1 VILLLLHVSA
11 CGSRA
16 CGAAGMRRWADDS
29 KGACFYGSGGA
40 GRFMGCDLRL
50 AGWDGG
56 GLCAFF
62 QRRSLAFLRM
72 ASTTSGPMMDF
83 AVAR

>member
-29 KGACFYGSGGA
+29 KGACFYGSV
-40 GRFMGCDLRL
+40 GRDDL
-50 AGWDGG
+50 WD
-56 GLCAFF
+56 AIF
-62 QRRSLAFLRM
+62 
-72 ASTTSGPMMDF
+72 D
-83 AVAR
+83 